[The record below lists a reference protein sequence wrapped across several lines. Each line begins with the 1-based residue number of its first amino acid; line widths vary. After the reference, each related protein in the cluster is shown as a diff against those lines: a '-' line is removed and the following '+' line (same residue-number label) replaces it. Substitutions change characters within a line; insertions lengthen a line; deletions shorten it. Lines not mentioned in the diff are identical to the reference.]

1 MCFTLLTFLLPLQ
14 LLRGD
19 YGGLPNATERAEQIL
34 GRAPRPAR
42 ESSAIIKGARQ
53 CCAYE
58 RPVATAP
65 RHPPQR
71 SARTCA
77 TSAAVA
83 SIASLAARRRLIP

>member
-58 RPVATAP
+58 RPVPTA
-65 RHPPQR
+65 RML
-71 SARTCA
+71 ARFVHVHFGG
-77 TSAAVA
+77 AAVPT
-83 SIASLAARRRLIP
+83 AAAEMDDCVIFGP

>member
-1 MCFTLLTFLLPLQ
+1 MCFTLLTFLLLLQ

-19 YGGLPNATERAEQIL
+19 YGGLPNVTERAEQIL

-58 RPVATAP
+58 RPVPTA
-65 RHPPQR
+65 RML
-71 SARTCA
+71 ARFVHVHFGG
-77 TSAAVA
+77 AAVA
-83 SIASLAARRRLIP
+83 TAAAGLDDCVMFGP